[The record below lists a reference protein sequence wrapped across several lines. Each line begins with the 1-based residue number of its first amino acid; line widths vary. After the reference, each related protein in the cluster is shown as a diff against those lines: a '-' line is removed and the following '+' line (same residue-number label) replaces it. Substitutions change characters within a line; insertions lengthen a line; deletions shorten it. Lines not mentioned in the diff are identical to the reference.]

1 MRIILLGT
9 GTPMLEPKRQASAL
23 LIETQD
29 VKLLFDAGRGVTT
42 QLVSAGIYPQ
52 QVDLVF
58 ITHHHY
64 DHIGNL
70 GEFLLSAWH
79 NGRTRP
85 LNLYGPP
92 GTVEIVAAL
101 FEQVYARDIAF
112 ALFNQEGLVDIRD
125 LVQVKQVS
133 SGLVYASD
141 KFRVLTEYV
150 DHGNSLG
157 LSRERWPCLGYRVEA
172 EGKAIAIS
180 GDAVACDGLDFLAR
194 GADVLVQ
201 CCYLAEDEINN
212 PEFERLAKYVIASS
226 KQAGQ
231 IAARNQVKKLV
242 LTHIRPKSETMLRSM
257 MQDVRR
263 EYDGEVYL
271 GNDLMTI
278 DV

>member
-9 GTPMLEPKRQASAL
+9 GTPLLEPKRQASAL
-23 LIETQD
+23 LIETGD

-42 QLVSAGIYPQ
+42 QLVSVGIYPQ
-52 QVDLVF
+52 QVDCIF

-79 NGRTRP
+79 NGRERP

-92 GTVEIVAAL
+92 GTADIVAAL
-101 FEQVYARDIAF
+101 FDQVYARDIAF
-112 ALFNQEGLVDIRD
+112 ALFNEAGLVDIRT

-133 SGLVYASD
+133 PGLVYADD
-141 KFRVLTEYV
+141 KCQVLTEYV

-172 EGKAIAIS
+172 KGKAVAIS
-180 GDAVACDGLDFLAR
+180 GDTVACDGLDSLAR

-201 CCYLAEDEINN
+201 CCYLAEDEITD

-242 LTHIRPKSETMLRSM
+242 LTHIRPKSEAMLHSM
-257 MQDVRR
+257 MEDVRR
-263 EYDGEVYL
+263 EYDGEVHL
-271 GNDLMTI
+271 GNDLMTF